1 MKNVSGIAAI
11 VAVVSM
17 LLLGIGFPYWTADTV
32 TITVTDKE
40 RVVKRN
46 GNSVSS
52 KYLVFTETETFENT
66 DCLARF
72 KFNSSDVQGRLKT
85 GETYTVDVYGWRIPF
100 LSAYRNIVRVRQI
113 PNDEAQLRSEAE

>member
-1 MKNVSGIAAI
+1 MRNVCRIAII
-11 VAVVSM
+11 VAIVSM

-40 RVVKRN
+40 RVVERS

-113 PNDEAQLRSEAE
+113 PNNDLNGRR

>member
-52 KYLVFTETETFENT
+52 KYLVFTETETFDASKRERPT
-66 DCLARF
+66 
-72 KFNSSDVQGRLKT
+72 
-85 GETYTVDVYGWRIPF
+85 P
-100 LSAYRNIVRVRQI
+100 
-113 PNDEAQLRSEAE
+113 